1 GWNARSSIT
10 GRASSAW
17 SRRTSACRSW
27 PNSPPPPLACPAG
40 TGCATAVAAAGKRC
54 SSAWT
59 ARSGPSPPAWTCPRD
74 PDPRL
79 RDQGVRLA
87 EFGFADGL
95 EVRDAGG
102 VRDGAVEA
110 DAPPAAVELEGGEH
124 VVEPGTAGD
133 PPPQPRLGRPGQ
145 PGEPDAGHAA
155 GPRGGQL
162 VPAPEAL

>member
-1 GWNARSSIT
+1 MMREGWGRRRDRAADGDGEQQ
-10 GRASSAW
+10 GRARA
-17 SRRTSACRSW
+17 
-27 PNSPPPPLACPAG
+27 
-40 TGCATAVAAAGKRC
+40 
-54 SSAWT
+54 
-59 ARSGPSPPAWTCPRD
+59 
-74 PDPRL
+74 
-79 RDQGVRLA
+79 LA

-145 PGEPDAGHAA
+145 PGEPDAGHVA

-162 VPAPEAL
+162 MPAPEAL